1 MCGLT
6 FCFFHKQPQSSKS
19 LMVALSWGQ
28 EHNEVF
34 RGISAAY
41 ALYRY
46 SNFILPV
53 CLFLHTWIPALQ
65 KNRV

>member
-1 MCGLT
+1 
-6 FCFFHKQPQSSKS
+6 
-19 LMVALSWGQ
+19 MVAFGLRQ

-34 RGISAAY
+34 RGVSAAY

-53 CLFLHTWIPALQ
+53 CLFLHTRVPIFTQKGKSCVTTFYALA
-65 KNRV
+65 VC